1 MQMTRRPSPP
11 PATRFGKR
19 WAWSFGLLVSLCLQ
33 AADVAPVDRKSLVEG
48 AFVGSEEEALDALHQ
63 SPDQIGPYLQL
74 GSFYNQR
81 GKLDLARSY
90 LLRGLGIEQDNADAH
105 QLLAVN
111 YARRQMWDQAF
122 DHIGQ
127 AIEGQPSNPGLS
139 YNHGAFLYNTQ
150 RYDEAVEPFRRA
162 HELEPENLQYH
173 QAYASS
179 LEAAGLHE
187 ECVAEL
193 TTLLE
198 SHPREASLY
207 YDRAHSWM
215 KLGETV
221 KARRDAQEAIS
232 LSAGLAGAHY
242 LLGKIHEQDEEL
254 PKALAAYSRVVELEP
269 GHFNARYRLSLVHTR
284 LGDREEGRRQI
295 EIYRALKDEV
305 DAQNAILRA
314 GDAFKAGNYG
324 SAEAQYREA
333 LGKDP
338 DNTQALYYL
347 GLIQKNK
354 GQLREAAESFQKA
367 LAVRWDLAV
376 ARANLGLTLAG
387 LGQADQA
394 RIHLRQAIGAD
405 RDDFEVTYAAGRGFL
420 TLRDFAAAETPLLR
434 SLELW
439 PDHPRVQADLFQLYA
454 QWGKIDAARK
464 YVRSAIEANP
474 DDGRLHYLA
483 GLFWAGDGQLD
494 RARAVLRVAAK
505 LSPNDVKVA
514 RLLSR
519 MEGMTAA
526 EAPSR

>member
-1 MQMTRRPSPP
+1 MTGRPSPP

-19 WAWSFGLLVSLCLQ
+19 WVWSFGLLVSLCLQ
-33 AADVAPVDRKSLVEG
+33 ATDVAPVGTKPLIDES
-48 AFVGSEEEALDALHQ
+48 FTGSAAEALEPLRQ
-63 SPDQIGPYLQL
+63 NPNQIGPYLSL
-74 GSFYNQR
+74 GSFYNRQ
-81 GKLDLARSY
+81 GKIYLARSY
-90 LLRGLGIEQDNADAH
+90 LLRGLGVFPDSPEAH
-105 QLLAVN
+105 HLLAVN
-111 YARRQMWDQAF
+111 YARQQMWDKAF
-122 DHIGQ
+122 EHVDM
-127 AIEGQPSNPGLS
+127 ALEGQPSHPALS

-150 RYDEAVEPFRRA
+150 RYDEAVEPFHRA

-173 QAYASS
+173 QTYASS
-179 LEAAGLHE
+179 LEAAGRHE

-193 TTLLE
+193 TMLLD

-207 YDRAHSWM
+207 YDRGHSWM
-215 KLGETV
+215 KLSETAM
-221 KARRDAQEAIS
+221 ARSDAEKAIS
-232 LSAGLAGAHY
+232 LSPDIAGAHY

-254 PKALAAYSRVVELEP
+254 SKALAAYSRAVELEP
-269 GHFNARYRLSLVHTR
+269 GHFNARYRLSLLHTR
-284 LGDREEGRRQI
+284 LGDRAEGGRQL
-295 EIYRALKDEV
+295 ETYRSLKDKV
-305 DAQNAILRA
+305 DAQNAIMRA
-314 GDAFKAGNYG
+314 GDAFKAGNYD

-347 GLIQKNK
+347 GLIQKDK
-354 GQLREAAESFQKA
+354 GQLREAAESFQRA

-394 RIHLRQAIGAD
+394 RVHLRQAIGAD

-439 PDHPRVQADLFQLYA
+439 PDHPRVLADLFQLYVL
-454 QWGKIDAARK
+454 WGKIDAARK
-464 YVRSAIEANP
+464 HVRSATEANP
-474 DDGRLHYLA
+474 GDGHLHYLA
-483 GLFWAGDGQLD
+483 GLFWAGDGRLD
-494 RARAVLRVAAK
+494 RARDVLRVAAR

-519 MEGMTAA
+519 MEGMTAG

>member
-1 MQMTRRPSPP
+1 MTGRPSPP

-19 WAWSFGLLVSLCLQ
+19 WVWSFGLLVSLCLQ
-33 AADVAPVDRKSLVEG
+33 ATDVALVGTKPLIDES
-48 AFVGSEEEALDALHQ
+48 FTGSAAEALDALRQ
-63 SPDQIGPYLQL
+63 NPDQIGPYLYL
-74 GSFYNQR
+74 GSFYNRQ
-81 GKLDLARSY
+81 GKIYLARSY
-90 LLRGLGIEQDNADAH
+90 LRRGLGVFPDSPEAH
-105 QLLAVN
+105 HLLAVN
-111 YARRQMWDQAF
+111 YARQQMWDQAF
-122 DHIGQ
+122 EHVEM
-127 AIEGQPSNPGLS
+127 AMEGQPSNPALS

-162 HELEPENLQYH
+162 HELEPESLQYH
-173 QAYASS
+173 QTYASS
-179 LEAAGLHE
+179 LEAAGRHE

-193 TTLLE
+193 TTLLG

-207 YDRAHSWM
+207 YDRGHSWM
-215 KLGETV
+215 KLNETAM
-221 KARRDAQEAIS
+221 ARSDAEKAIS
-232 LSAGLAGAHY
+232 LSPDLAGALY

-254 PKALAAYSRVVELEP
+254 SKALAAYSRVVELEP
-269 GHFNARYRLSLVHTR
+269 GHFNARYRLSLLHTR
-284 LGDREEGRRQI
+284 LGDREEGRRQL
-295 EIYRALKDEV
+295 ETYRSLKDKV

-354 GQLREAAESFQKA
+354 GQLREAAESFQKT
-367 LAVRWDLAV
+367 LAGRPDLAV

-420 TLRDFAAAETPLLR
+420 TLRDFPAAETPLLR

-439 PDHPRVQADLFQLYA
+439 PDHPRVLADLFQLYA

-464 YVRSAIEANP
+464 HVRSAVEANP
-474 DDGRLHYLA
+474 NDSRLHYLA
-483 GLFWAGDGQLD
+483 GLFWAGDGRLD

-514 RLLSR
+514 RLLAR
-519 MEGMTAA
+519 MEAMNAR